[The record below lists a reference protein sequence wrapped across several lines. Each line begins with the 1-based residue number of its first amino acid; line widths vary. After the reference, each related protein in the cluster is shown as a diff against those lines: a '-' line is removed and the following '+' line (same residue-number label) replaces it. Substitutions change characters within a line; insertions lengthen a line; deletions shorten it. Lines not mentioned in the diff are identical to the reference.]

1 MNESYK
7 DELGRRRS
15 YEDIIN
21 LPHHV
26 SDKHPR
32 MPLIDRAAQFS
43 SFAALTGHD
52 DAIEETAR
60 LTDKKIELDENTKE
74 LLDMRLMMIREHMAG
89 KPKVT
94 FTYFEPDDK
103 KSGGAYVDVTG
114 IVKKI
119 NDFEHKIILDDG
131 IEILIDNIIDIR

>member
-1 MNESYK
+1 M
-7 DELGRRRS
+7 S
-15 YEDIIN
+15 YEDEHKYDDIIN

-74 LLDMRLMMIREHMAG
+74 ILDMRLMMIREHIAE

-119 NDFEHKIILDDG
+119 NDLEHKIILYDG

>member
-1 MNESYK
+1 M
-7 DELGRRRS
+7 S
-15 YEDIIN
+15 YEDEHKYDDIIN

>member
-1 MNESYK
+1 M
-7 DELGRRRS
+7 S
-15 YEDIIN
+15 YEDEHKYDDIIN

-74 LLDMRLMMIREHMAG
+74 LLDMRLMMIREHIAE

-119 NDFEHKIILDDG
+119 NDFEHKIILYDG

>member
-1 MNESYK
+1 M
-7 DELGRRRS
+7 S
-15 YEDIIN
+15 YEDEHKYDDIIN

-119 NDFEHKIILDDG
+119 NDFEHEIILDDG

>member
-1 MNESYK
+1 M
-7 DELGRRRS
+7 S
-15 YEDIIN
+15 YEDEHKYDDIIN
-21 LPHHV
+21 MPHHV

-74 LLDMRLMMIREHMAG
+74 ILDMRLMMIREHIAE

-119 NDFEHKIILDDG
+119 NDFEHKIILYDG

>member
-1 MNESYK
+1 M
-7 DELGRRRS
+7 S
-15 YEDIIN
+15 YEDEHKYDDIIN

-74 LLDMRLMMIREHMAG
+74 ILDMRLMMIREHIAE
-89 KPKVT
+89 KPKIT

-119 NDFEHKIILDDG
+119 NDFEHKIILYDG

>member
-1 MNESYK
+1 M
-7 DELGRRRS
+7 S
-15 YEDIIN
+15 YEDEHKYDDIIN
-21 LPHHV
+21 MPHHV

-74 LLDMRLMMIREHMAG
+74 LLDMRLMMIREHMAE

-119 NDFEHKIILDDG
+119 NDFEHKIILCDG
-131 IEILIDNIIDIR
+131 IEILIDNIVDIR

>member
-1 MNESYK
+1 MRYE
-7 DELGRRRS
+7 DEHK
-15 YEDIIN
+15 YDDIIN

-74 LLDMRLMMIREHMAG
+74 LLDMRLMMIREHMAE

-119 NDFEHKIILDDG
+119 NDFEHKIILYDG
-131 IEILIDNIIDIR
+131 IEILIDNIIDIQ